1 MTFAEKRLTMVLL
14 CLSGSIIYWLP
25 FISET
30 FYVPMQDAFGFS
42 KTQLGVLSSTFGFLA
57 LITYFPGGWL
67 ADRISPRKL
76 ISVALAITAAGG
88 FVFST
93 TPSFE
98 VCVLLFGLWG
108 AASSLIFWSAMIKAT
123 RNLASKKEQGRAFGI
138 LEGGRNSVDMVG
150 GAILL
155 ALFAYHGA
163 DADAL
168 SEQIFIYASFAL
180 ILAVIVWLIMKDDTT
195 PRNGDRE
202 VQSTLTLAGI
212 MEVVKLP
219 MVWLMAII
227 ILSAYCGYYGGY
239 FFAAYATEVFD
250 LGAVAGAAISN
261 AKLWIAA
268 LAAVVAGVI
277 ADKIG
282 PAKAVLGFFVLMTSG
297 FLVFALLPGTPKL
310 LPLLLINV
318 AVISTA
324 VYALRGIYFSL
335 LEQGDIPIAV
345 TGTATGLISVIG
357 YTPDIFMPIIGGM
370 ILDATPGAGGYQRY
384 FLFVSALSFIGLIA
398 AFIVYRKIQY
408 NPSRK
413 KMDHQISRME

>member
-1 MTFAEKRLTMVLL
+1 MTTAEKRLTMVLL
-14 CLSGSIIYWLP
+14 CLSGSIMYWLP

-30 FYVPMQDAFGFS
+30 FYVPVQEAFGFS
-42 KTQLGVLSSTFGFLA
+42 KTQLGILSSTFGFLS
-57 LITYFPGGWL
+57 LIAYFPGGWL
-67 ADRISPRKL
+67 ADRVSPRKL
-76 ISVALAITAAGG
+76 ISIALAITAAGG

-98 VCVLLFGLWG
+98 ICVLLFGLWG
-108 AASSLIFWSAMIKAT
+108 ITTSFIFWSAMIKAT
-123 RNLASKKEQGRAFGI
+123 RNLASEKEQGRAFGI
-138 LEGGRNSVDMVG
+138 LEGGRNSVDMVI

-155 ALFAYHGA
+155 AVFAYRGA
-163 DADAL
+163 DDAAL

-180 ILAVIVWLIMKDDTT
+180 ILAIIVWLIMKEDTT
-195 PRNGDRE
+195 PRNDGQK
-202 VQSTLTLAGI
+202 VQTTLTFSGI
-212 MEVVKLP
+212 IEVVKLP
-219 MVWLMAII
+219 IVWLMAII
-227 ILSAYCGYYGGY
+227 IMSAYCGYYGAY
-239 FFAAYATEVFD
+239 FFTPYATEVFE
-250 LGAVAGAAISN
+250 LSSVVAAAISN

-268 LAAVVAGVI
+268 LAAVVAGFI

-282 PAKAVLGFFVLMTSG
+282 PAKAVLGFFALMTSG

-370 ILDATPGAGGYQRY
+370 ILDATPGAGGYQKY
-384 FLFVSALSFIGLIA
+384 FLFVSSLSFIGLIA

-408 NPSRK
+408 NPSRAPS
-413 KMDHQISRME
+413 QR